1 MLLIR
6 AAAETDPEAAAL
18 WQHINDERLS
28 GMGRDAQQLADE
40 GHLRTDVSVDEARDL
55 FWTCTSPELFELL
68 VIKRGWTPER
78 YGQWVGD
85 TFIATLLEPANP
97 PS

>member
-1 MLLIR
+1 
-6 AAAETDPEAAAL
+6 
-18 WQHINDERLS
+18 
-28 GMGRDAQQLADE
+28 MGQK
-40 GHLRTDVSVDEARDL
+40 GHLPGSQRCDQGASGIRLPLLLNARL
-55 FWTCTSPELFELL
+55 RRQELL

-97 PS
+97 PPT